1 VTQKT
6 PQPTDNTPALR
17 HWQWAN
23 YLVLPEQNR
32 VCAGSTEFC
41 LEPRLMTA
49 LQALFQAPQHSLT
62 DAELMH
68 SIWPDVV
75 VSDASLYQV
84 VAQLRKV
91 FGDQQKPYQLIERVQ
106 RKGYRLCQPA
116 TAIEPQLRL
125 TDNAHRAEDAFCH
138 LPLSTANVP
147 SEPNEPS
154 TPSTPI
160 EQASRSPWHWQ
171 NGWRFFLVLVL
182 LLASSLLVLRWL
194 DRLTRTTVPITTST
208 GESSP
213 PALANSN
220 QQKLPH
226 NPPHNPPQSAQLSWS
241 ASLTAPAQ
249 FSSAQWSQWQQAVYL
264 LQQPRSEDIRQA
276 QQLLEHLLPT
286 QQQFSPVLVA
296 LCDSYHALHHY
307 DDWSLTRVLAQ
318 CAPLLQQALRQTADF
333 APALSSFGAL
343 RLSAGDLE
351 SADYYLQKA
360 NQLHPNDADTLLRL
374 SLLARQQGNLAQ
386 AVQYSAQALALR
398 PLSGLLARQHAYH
411 LIANGQLTQARAQFQ
426 QALLLDHNYSDRP
439 LDELELLPLTGARA
453 LAAFDWAVRFP
464 DRLAQQPERQIHLAL
479 VYLSLGQIAKS
490 EQLLQQLPL
499 AAQQSAFGL
508 LARAMLAQ
516 AQNTNPSHADS
527 TAAALLEQRAA
538 LQPNH
543 LLFQL
548 QALLLNPANLHS
560 QQTRARS
567 LQQFYQWLPAYQS
580 NATAALQQ
588 DLATHQQLHALFY
601 LLCLPDEQRRT
612 YQTQVLAHVQ
622 AQPSPDSFSL
632 KLLLAT
638 GLSQQAAQ
646 LAEQLLAA
654 DWLPAVHDDFYLAE
668 QNPLYQQLPATV
680 LQQIQQRRQDIR
692 QQARLRSETAA
703 ISGISN

>member
-1 VTQKT
+1 
-6 PQPTDNTPALR
+6 
-17 HWQWAN
+17 
-23 YLVLPEQNR
+23 
-32 VCAGSTEFC
+32 
-41 LEPRLMTA
+41 MTA

-62 DAELMH
+62 DAELMQ

-116 TAIEPQLRL
+116 TAIEPQLRP

-138 LPLSTANVP
+138 SALNTANAP
-147 SEPNEPS
+147 SEPS
-154 TPSTPI
+154 TSI
-160 EQASRSPWHWQ
+160 KQASRTPQSWQ
-171 NGWRFFLVLVL
+171 NGWRFFLVLAL

-194 DRLTRTTVPITTST
+194 DQLTLTTVPITTST

-220 QQKLPH
+220 QQNLQ
-226 NPPHNPPQSAQLSWS
+226 HNPPQSAQLSWS

-276 QQLLEHLLPT
+276 QQLLEQLLNAL
-286 QQQFSPVLVA
+286 QQLSPVLVA
-296 LCDSYHALHHY
+296 LCDSYHALYHY
-307 DDWSLTRVLAQ
+307 DDWSLTQVLAQ
-318 CAPLLQQALRQTADF
+318 CDPLLQQTLRQTADF

-343 RLSAGDLE
+343 RLSAGDLD
-351 SADYYLQKA
+351 SADYYLHKA
-360 NQLHPNDADTLLRL
+360 NQLQPNDADTLLRL

-386 AVQYSAQALALR
+386 AVQYSAQALSLR

-453 LAAFDWAVRFP
+453 LAAFDWAARFP
-464 DRLAQQPERQIHLAL
+464 DRLAQQPGRQIHLAL
-479 VYLSLGQIAKS
+479 VYLSLGQIAES

-527 TAAALLEQRAA
+527 TAAALLVQRAA
-538 LQPNH
+538 LQPSQR
-543 LLFQL
+543 LFQL

-560 QQTRARS
+560 QQTRTRS
-567 LQQFYQWLPAYQS
+567 LQQFYQWLPAYQT
-580 NATAALQQ
+580 NAMAALQQ
-588 DLATHQQLHALFY
+588 DLAAHQQLHALFY
-601 LLCLPDEQRRT
+601 LLCLPDEQRHT
-612 YQTQVLAHVQ
+612 YQTLVLAHVQ
-622 AQPSPDSFSL
+622 AQASPDSFSL

-680 LQQIQQRRQDIR
+680 QQQIQQRRIDIW
-692 QQARLRSETAA
+692 QQVRLRSKAA
-703 ISGISN
+703 ATDRTNN